1 MKYLVIGIGGT
12 GGAIAAYLTKAGID
26 TTLIA
31 RGKNLSALR
40 ENGITLSLDNNE
52 YTNAVKAFDMNG
64 FENAAKSGA
73 ALSPDVIFVCV
84 KGYSIT
90 DTIPFIKSVSKPE
103 TVVIP
108 ILNIYGT
115 GRHMQKELPSLTVT
129 DGCIYVSS
137 SLVSPGKIHMY
148 GSIFRIVYGL
158 PSHKKDDSRLI
169 KIESDLKLANI
180 TPVFSDN
187 VEKDTLQKF
196 SYVSPMAGCGLY
208 FGANAAEMQ
217 KPGAE
222 RELFSELISEIE
234 TLAAAMGIKY
244 EKSLVKINL
253 DILDA
258 LSPDASTSMQRDI
271 AAGKQSEIDG
281 LIYEVVR
288 LADKYGLSLP
298 AYRKISEKFRIDGL
312 K

>member
-1 MKYLVIGIGGT
+1 MKYLVIGVGGT

-31 RGKNLSALR
+31 RGDNLSALR

-64 FENAAKSGA
+64 FENAVKSGA

-90 DTIPFIKSVSKPE
+90 DAIPFIKSVSKPE

-169 KIESDLKLANI
+169 KIESD
-180 TPVFSDN
+180 
-187 VEKDTLQKF
+187 
-196 SYVSPMAGCGLY
+196 
-208 FGANAAEMQ
+208 
-217 KPGAE
+217 
-222 RELFSELISEIE
+222 
-234 TLAAAMGIKY
+234 
-244 EKSLVKINL
+244 
-253 DILDA
+253 
-258 LSPDASTSMQRDI
+258 
-271 AAGKQSEIDG
+271 
-281 LIYEVVR
+281 
-288 LADKYGLSLP
+288 
-298 AYRKISEKFRIDGL
+298 
-312 K
+312 

>member
-1 MKYLVIGIGGT
+1 MKYLVIGVGGT

-64 FENAAKSGA
+64 FENAVKSGE

-180 TPVFSDN
+180 TPVFPIMS
-187 VEKDTLQKF
+187 KRTLSKNF
-196 SYVSPMAGCGLY
+196 HMFRLWRDAVC
-208 FGANAAEMQ
+208 
-217 KPGAE
+217 
-222 RELFSELISEIE
+222 ISEQMPPRCKNRE
-234 TLAAAMGIKY
+234 RSA
-244 EKSLVKINL
+244 SFFPS
-253 DILDA
+253 
-258 LSPDASTSMQRDI
+258 LSP
-271 AAGKQSEIDG
+271 K
-281 LIYEVVR
+281 LKR
-288 LADKYGLSLP
+288 LRLQW
-298 AYRKISEKFRIDGL
+298 E
-312 K
+312 

>member
-1 MKYLVIGIGGT
+1 MKYLVIGVGGT

-31 RGKNLSALR
+31 RGDNLSALR

-64 FENAAKSGA
+64 FENAVKSGA

-137 SLVSPGKIHMY
+137 SLVSPGKITY
-148 GSIFRIVYGL
+148 VRF
-158 PSHKKDDSRLI
+158 D
-169 KIESDLKLANI
+169 
-180 TPVFSDN
+180 
-187 VEKDTLQKF
+187 F
-196 SYVSPMAGCGLY
+196 SYSLR
-208 FGANAAEMQ
+208 AAFAQ
-217 KPGAE
+217 KG
-222 RELFSELISEIE
+222 
-234 TLAAAMGIKY
+234 
-244 EKSLVKINL
+244 
-253 DILDA
+253 
-258 LSPDASTSMQRDI
+258 
-271 AAGKQSEIDG
+271 
-281 LIYEVVR
+281 
-288 LADKYGLSLP
+288 
-298 AYRKISEKFRIDGL
+298 
-312 K
+312 

>member
-1 MKYLVIGIGGT
+1 MKYLVIGVGGT

-31 RGKNLSALR
+31 RGDNLSALR

-64 FENAAKSGA
+64 FENAVKSGA

-137 SLVSPGKIHMY
+137 SLVTPT
-148 GSIFRIVYGL
+148 
-158 PSHKKDDSRLI
+158 
-169 KIESDLKLANI
+169 IELWLHLVITTNERECKL
-180 TPVFSDN
+180 N
-187 VEKDTLQKF
+187 VLWVLCKF
-196 SYVSPMAGCGLY
+196 SLSFTSVHSRFFHNC
-208 FGANAAEMQ
+208 
-217 KPGAE
+217 
-222 RELFSELISEIE
+222 S
-234 TLAAAMGIKY
+234 
-244 EKSLVKINL
+244 KIAVNQIHCSKRPNTIFQQL
-253 DILDA
+253 
-258 LSPDASTSMQRDI
+258 
-271 AAGKQSEIDG
+271 
-281 LIYEVVR
+281 
-288 LADKYGLSLP
+288 
-298 AYRKISEKFRIDGL
+298 
-312 K
+312 

>member
-1 MKYLVIGIGGT
+1 MKYLVIGVGGT

-64 FENAAKSGA
+64 FEN
-73 ALSPDVIFVCV
+73 VIFVCV

-169 KIESDLKLANI
+169 KIESD
-180 TPVFSDN
+180 
-187 VEKDTLQKF
+187 
-196 SYVSPMAGCGLY
+196 
-208 FGANAAEMQ
+208 
-217 KPGAE
+217 
-222 RELFSELISEIE
+222 
-234 TLAAAMGIKY
+234 
-244 EKSLVKINL
+244 
-253 DILDA
+253 
-258 LSPDASTSMQRDI
+258 
-271 AAGKQSEIDG
+271 
-281 LIYEVVR
+281 
-288 LADKYGLSLP
+288 
-298 AYRKISEKFRIDGL
+298 
-312 K
+312 

>member
-1 MKYLVIGIGGT
+1 MKGFENSEISCYRCRRNGRRNS
-12 GGAIAAYLTKAGID
+12 AYLTKVGID

-52 YTNAVKAFDMNG
+52 YTNAV
-64 FENAAKSGA
+64 KSGA

-180 TPVFSDN
+180 TPVF
-187 VEKDTLQKF
+187 
-196 SYVSPMAGCGLY
+196 
-208 FGANAAEMQ
+208 
-217 KPGAE
+217 
-222 RELFSELISEIE
+222 
-234 TLAAAMGIKY
+234 
-244 EKSLVKINL
+244 
-253 DILDA
+253 
-258 LSPDASTSMQRDI
+258 
-271 AAGKQSEIDG
+271 
-281 LIYEVVR
+281 
-288 LADKYGLSLP
+288 
-298 AYRKISEKFRIDGL
+298 FR
-312 K
+312 

>member
-1 MKYLVIGIGGT
+1 MKYLVIGVGGT

-40 ENGITLSLDNNE
+40 ENGITLSIDNNE

-64 FENAAKSGA
+64 FENAVKSGA

-180 TPVFSDN
+180 TPVFPIMS
-187 VEKDTLQKF
+187 KRTLSKIF
-196 SYVSPMAGCGLY
+196 ICFAYGGMRSVFRSKCRRDAKTGS
-208 FGANAAEMQ
+208 GARAFFCAHLRN
-217 KPGAE
+217 
-222 RELFSELISEIE
+222 
-234 TLAAAMGIKY
+234 
-244 EKSLVKINL
+244 
-253 DILDA
+253 
-258 LSPDASTSMQRDI
+258 
-271 AAGKQSEIDG
+271 
-281 LIYEVVR
+281 
-288 LADKYGLSLP
+288 
-298 AYRKISEKFRIDGL
+298 
-312 K
+312 